1 MGFDFIFEQ
10 VLLLFIFVVAGY
22 VLGKASLCKPEH
34 CKTLSTMLVYVFLP
48 CLYFNNFAENLT
60 VEYLKTKYPLI
71 LASVGLLLVFVLLSK
86 LIGNKMTKH
95 PYERVVL
102 RYSLTVPNYGYMGC
116 ALCGSLFGSKALL
129 DMMIFGLPL
138 SVYISTS
145 GYNMLTRNEGKIS
158 LKRIMT
164 PPMYGIL
171 LGCIVGLTGLKLP
184 NVLTEVA
191 QKGAACMSPVAMLL
205 SGIAV
210 SEFKFKELLVNKQ
223 AYIVVALR
231 LLGLPLLAF
240 ALVKLIRMD
249 MALMPAVLVYSMPCG
264 MNTIIYPKMVGEDC
278 RTGAGLVLISS
289 VLCVITIPLCLYFL
303 L

>member
-1 MGFDFIFEQ
+1 MGFGVILEQ

-22 VLGKASLCKPEH
+22 ILGKTGLCKPEH
-34 CKTLSTMLVYVFLP
+34 CKTLSGVLIYVFLP

-60 VEYLKTKYPLI
+60 VAYLKTKYPLI
-71 LASVGLLLVFVLLSK
+71 LVSVGLMLVYVVLAK

-116 ALCGSLFGSKALL
+116 ALCLSLYGNKALL

-145 GYNMLTRNEGKIS
+145 GYNMLTRNEGRIS
-158 LKRIMT
+158 LKRVMT

-184 NVLTEVA
+184 SVLTQVS
-191 QKGAACMSPVAMLL
+191 QKSAACMSPVAMLL

-210 SEFKFKELLVNKQ
+210 SEFKVKELLLNKK
-223 AYIVVALR
+223 AYLVVALR
-231 LLGLPLLAF
+231 LVVLPVLAF
-240 ALVKLIRMD
+240 LLVKGIRME
-249 MALMPAVLVYSMPCG
+249 MALMSAVVIYCMPCG

-278 RTGAGLVLISS
+278 RMGASLVLISS
-289 VLCVITIPLCLYFL
+289 VACVLTIPLCLYFL

>member
-1 MGFDFIFEQ
+1 MGFGVIFEQ

-22 VLGKASLCKPEH
+22 ILGKAGLCKPEH
-34 CKTLSTMLVYVFLP
+34 CKTLSGVLIYVFLP

-60 VEYLKTKYPLI
+60 VAYLKTKYPLI
-71 LASVGLLLVFVLLSK
+71 LVSVGLMLVYVVLAK

-116 ALCGSLFGSKALL
+116 ALCLSLYGDKDLL

-184 NVLTEVA
+184 NVMTQVA

-210 SEFKFKELLVNKQ
+210 SEFRVKELLVNKK
-223 AYIVVALR
+223 AYLVVALR
-231 LLGLPLLAF
+231 LAALPVLAF
-240 ALVKLIRMD
+240 LLVKGVRMD
-249 MALMPAVLVYSMPCG
+249 MALKSAVVIYSMPCG

-278 RTGAGLVLISS
+278 RMGASLVLISS
-289 VLCVITIPLCLYFL
+289 VACVLTIPLCLYFL